1 MTAGLVLQY
10 VVIAV
15 AVALS
20 AWAVLAAQAPALA
33 RALRLRLAVP
43 LVCPTRSRWV
53 RALGR
58 RIAPPSVH
66 VGGCGSCERCGPPE

>member
-1 MTAGLVLQY
+1 MGAGLVFQY

-15 AVALS
+15 AVLLS

-33 RALRLRLAVP
+33 RALRLRIAVP
-43 LVCPTRSRWV
+43 LVRGTRPAWV

-58 RIAPPSVH
+58 RIAPPSSEA
-66 VGGCGSCERCGPPE
+66 GRCGSCERCGPK

>member
-1 MTAGLVLQY
+1 MTTGLVLQY
-10 VVIAV
+10 VVVAV
-15 AVALS
+15 AVVLS
-20 AWAVLAAQAPALA
+20 AWAVLAAQAPTLA
-33 RALRLRLAVP
+33 RALRLRLAAP
-43 LVCPTRSRWV
+43 LVRPTRSRWV